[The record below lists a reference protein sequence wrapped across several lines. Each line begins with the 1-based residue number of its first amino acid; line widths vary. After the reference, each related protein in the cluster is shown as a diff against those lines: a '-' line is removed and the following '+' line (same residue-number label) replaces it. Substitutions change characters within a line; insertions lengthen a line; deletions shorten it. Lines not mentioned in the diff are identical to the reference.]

1 MNELRKD
8 YILNRWVIIAE
19 DRKKRP
25 REFKKEES
33 KKISKTCYFC
43 PGNEKLTPKETGRLE
58 YKDGWKV
65 RWFPN
70 MFPFVTLDPKKPK
83 STRSLKK
90 SCAYGYHEVIVET
103 PDHSKQLSDLSEDD
117 IRNILMVYA
126 IRIKEL
132 SEEKNVKYVLIF
144 KNHGREAGTSLIH
157 SHTQLSTLDMIPSQI
172 KEKMDAVKK
181 QKTCPYC
188 SIIEKESESKRKIL
202 ENDDFIAFAP
212 FASRFNYEAWLFPK
226 KHILNITQ
234 FKGKELLSLATIL
247 KKILLKLKSINASYN
262 FCLHYGFKERGMD
275 LHFHIEIQPRIATW
289 GGFEN
294 SSGMIINSV
303 SPESAAKF
311 YRER

>member
-33 KKISKTCYFC
+33 KKINKTCYFC

-58 YKDGWKV
+58 YKGGWKV

-70 MFPFVTLDPKKPK
+70 MFPFVTLDLKKPK

-90 SCAYGYHEVIVET
+90 SSAYGYHEVIVET

-132 SEEKNVKYVLIF
+132 SEEKNVKYVLVF

-172 KEKMDAVKK
+172 KEEMDAVKK

-202 ENDDFIAFAP
+202 ENDNFIAFAP

-234 FKGKELLSLATIL
+234 FKGKELLNLAIIL

-262 FCLHYGFKERGMD
+262 LCLHYGFKERGMD

-311 YRER
+311 YRN